1 MILLKTDFVS
11 LILLISGMGVT
22 AEAQDRGVPAIPK
35 SLSANAASGPHA
47 RDAFAL
53 RDGDTIMFLGDS
65 ITAARTYRFAIRAA
79 KVSQKRKRQNV
90 SQSKLRSNAN
100 ARQGNRVASMSSS
113 QRQSALA
120 DLPHIDSF
128 RDSKS
133 NRFLVDLDVVRTG
146 HPYKGKNAK
155 RPHTGGH
162 VYFKAPTRQLSADD
176 VESYPAIYAVA
187 DGVIS
192 RIDYS
197 FRLRE
202 MFEPALDRRVANT
215 RYGIGLMFAKRDQRP
230 VEMHY
235 SIEPFIDP
243 EDDRFYDKFILV
255 KPGQRV
261 RKGDVIARMYIP
273 PNMKLAVKSH
283 IHFNLMSGKPRG
295 FMAPAIFSKAIVQRF
310 HATWGNR
317 GTDGMIAIPPCMGY
331 RLAPNENPFEYTA
344 EDAL

>member
-1 MILLKTDFVS
+1 
-11 LILLISGMGVT
+11 
-22 AEAQDRGVPAIPK
+22 
-35 SLSANAASGPHA
+35 
-47 RDAFAL
+47 
-53 RDGDTIMFLGDS
+53 
-65 ITAARTYRFAIRAA
+65 
-79 KVSQKRKRQNV
+79 
-90 SQSKLRSNAN
+90 
-100 ARQGNRVASMSSS
+100 MSSS

-202 MFEPALDRRVANT
+202 MFERALDRRVANT
-215 RYGIGLMFAKRDQRP
+215 RYGIGLMFAKRDGQP
-230 VEMHY
+230 VDMHY

-261 RKGDVIARMYIP
+261 LKGDVIARMYIP
-273 PNMKLAVKSH
+273 PNKKLAEKSH
-283 IHFNLMSGKPRG
+283 IHFNLMGGKPRS
-295 FMAPAIFSKAIVQRF
+295 FMAPAIFSKAIVERF

-317 GTDGMIAIPPCMGY
+317 GGTDGMIAIPPCMGY